1 MDPCLVLVTISTPH
15 NKPVLL
21 VNGEIIRVVK
31 ETLMKRRKKYSRKER
46 RIG

>member
-31 ETLMKRRKKYSRKER
+31 ETLVKEKKKYSWKEC